1 VVGAALRDGS
11 AAARKVEVDVVDVP
25 VVLAVMSARFVVE
38 MLVATLGGGAGAR
51 PSADITL

>member
-1 VVGAALRDGS
+1 MGAALRDGS
-11 AAARKVEVDVVDVP
+11 AAARKVEVEVVDVP

-38 MLVATLGGGAGAR
+38 MLAATLGGGAGAR